1 MSGTCDSNAIIIS
14 DSDEEQEVMVMDSQ
28 HRREEDSRKDATCSS
43 GSSTG
48 RHDLDGEHDRESNT
62 ASNYNNRTNEDRTTE
77 GTNVANSVV
86 CTSNSGQSESLSCMC
101 LGCTDFS
108 IPH

>member
-14 DSDEEQEVMVMDSQ
+14 DSDEEQAMDSQ

-43 GSSTG
+43 GTG
-48 RHDLDGEHDRESNT
+48 RHDLDDERDRESNT
-62 ASNYNNRTNEDRTTE
+62 TSNYNSTNEDRTAE
-77 GTNVANSVV
+77 GTNTANSVV
-86 CTSNSGQSESLSCMC
+86 CASNSGQTESLSCTC

-108 IPH
+108 TPHQLLDLS